1 MIPGGELMS
10 LRDLSDIAGDF
21 GLTVESTND
30 DPVFRIYKGVNQVF
44 AGDEDASRVYL
55 ANYEK
60 DRPGLFEGSM
70 IGYRE

>member
-1 MIPGGELMS
+1 MS
-10 LRDLSDIAGDF
+10 LRNISDIAGDF
-21 GLTVESTND
+21 GLTVELRND
-30 DPVFRIYKGVNQVF
+30 DSTFSIYKGVNKVF
-44 AGDEDASRVYL
+44 AGNEDAARIYL